1 MTNEKLYEMIGDIS
15 DRHIKEAKQISKAKQ
30 VLWIKWSFVAAC
42 LCFVV
47 SLAIPVLTRKGDIW
61 QKDPSKA
68 YDLVQYN
75 GAYYEVVKD
84 KDILDKFNLPDIIT
98 EDMVGDSLGKTK
110 DPNGKTT
117 ERIMYQYTPYMD
129 IVTVTTEL
137 EQERHQSAVY
147 IIQDGD
153 GYSFALFC
161 NFLSFDSN
169 THTEASEMF
178 AVYGIDDAE
187 DIASIVIDGKRISN
201 PAEIIT
207 IFEAIYSSCAMGND
221 DYQNAIFK
229 GKGEEEQ
236 QLLAKELADS
246 TLEIKIVTEEGLVIN
261 HISYNPTINYISWA
275 LNYYKLDVPIGSEIN
290 FIGQ

>member
-1 MTNEKLYEMIGDIS
+1 MTNEKLYEAIGDIS
-15 DRHIKEAKQISKAKQ
+15 DNKIKEAKQVRKTKQ
-30 VLWIKWSFVAAC
+30 PIWLKWGAMAAC
-42 LCFVV
+42 LCLVV
-47 SLAIPVLTRKGDIW
+47 SLAIPALTRKGDIW
-61 QKDPSKA
+61 QKGPSKP
-68 YDLVQYN
+68 YDVVQYN

-153 GYSFALFC
+153 SYSFALFC

-169 THTEASEMF
+169 AHTEASEIF
-178 AVYGIDDAE
+178 VVYGVDEVE
-187 DIASIVIDGKRISN
+187 DIASITIDGKEVTDSDKINALFDNLYNS
-201 PAEIIT
+201 
-207 IFEAIYSSCAMGND
+207 YAMGND
-221 DYQNAIFK
+221 DYQNAVFK
-229 GKGEEEQ
+229 GMSEEEQ
-236 QLLAKELADS
+236 QALSVELADS
-246 TLEIKIVTEEGLVIN
+246 MIEIKIVTVEGIVIN
-261 HISYNPTINYISWA
+261 HIRYFPTINYVSWA
-275 LNYYKLDVPIGSEIN
+275 LNYYKLDTPIE
-290 FIGQ
+290 